1 MSLSHLLQIQHDNLF
16 STKNTTYLY
25 SGERER
31 ACVCVCVYKFKK
43 PHAYCSDTLQTF
55 VSSQEELSNR
65 VTF

>member
-1 MSLSHLLQIQHDNLF
+1 MSLSHLLQILHDNLF

-25 SGERER
+25 SGERRER
-31 ACVCVCVYKFKK
+31 VCVYKFKK
-43 PHAYCSDTLQTF
+43 PHACCSDSLQTF